1 MMSCN
6 VKIVIILQLVSV
18 VLSMETIENDRVYY
32 ITPSLSDPCFE
43 EPCLTLSQ
51 LSANPSNYVSSCRT
65 TLIFQPGI
73 HNLSTTL
80 VISNVQNFSMDSLST
95 TQNAVSTSITS
106 ILCQKSTTFDF
117 QNSGHIEVKNLEF
130 IGCSGITVS
139 NVNKSVI
146 EASSFLL
153 GIQRDNKSMIEVY
166 QSRAYIIQ
174 SNFAES
180 RNKGML
186 YLQNSTAEVIDCAF
200 SHNSDGVIMVVSSDI
215 FISGSLFYNNSMAD
229 PSEVGVAIYVYY
241 SKVVVHESNFSHN
254 SAKKSS
260 AAAIYA
266 LDTISLTIYRCL
278 FDKNAAKNNA
288 GAVFIMRGEN
298 AIVQNTIFS
307 RNMAK
312 SGGVLVVNKAV
323 VVIENSL
330 FINNTARDGGA
341 IYAYVRIFIMA
352 TNTTYIGNTA
362 YRSGVVHINSGSARF
377 SYSTYSSNIGS
388 LFVFN
393 ADVNISGNTTFIN
406 NSYTSL
412 DTPDNTVNMSI
423 DKGATVFAF
432 QSMIA
437 FEGHCS
443 MTNNKANKGGAIHVI
458 QSKLIVSGEVII
470 SNNTATESGGGIF
483 LSQSEMSCEIGSR
496 VSLIGNSALQ
506 TGGGIHAISS
516 FVKVDFKVYTYYYPW
531 DPSTTHYMY
540 YGSFLSFTE
549 NSASKGGGVYLEEG
563 AKLYVLKKTVYRA
576 SNTYPDKPLKPLY
589 VLTFA
594 SNSAEYGGA
603 VYVSDKTCWGTCA
616 SPSYLVHS
624 VSSECFLQTLGLHE
638 RKYSNLNTANTNFEN
653 NHASV
658 SGSTLFGGLL
668 DRCTA
673 SAFAEVYLK
682 SENVSIG
689 GLDYLISSSNIQS
702 NSESISSY
710 AVRLCFCQ
718 NDQPECSY
726 HTDPIQVKK
735 GENFTLP
742 VVAVDQ
748 FNETVSNLSIYS
760 YLSSYE
766 GTLGEGQQLQ
776 STGDGCTHLTFSTF
790 SLQRSE
796 ELIMYA
802 KGPCGD
808 AEMSRLK
815 KQIHFLPCN
824 CPIGFQRDTS
834 DKTRCKCE
842 CDHRLEPYITNC
854 DDTTGTLLREGD
866 FWIDTISDLDGFV
879 IYPHCPLD
887 YCQPSSSSIS
897 INLNST
903 NGSDAQC
910 TPYRSGVLCGACM
923 PGLSLSLEGSNCVV
937 CPAYWPALL
946 VAIILATL
954 IASVLLLGL
963 MLVLNLTV
971 AAGTLN
977 GIIFFANIVNV
988 NKSLLFPF
996 HTPNYVTVFI
1006 SWLNLEIGF
1015 DTCFYEGMDAYG
1027 KTWLQLLFPLYLI
1040 FLVGVVIVLGEKS
1053 QKFAHMI
1060 GKRNPVAML
1069 ATLILLSFDKL
1080 FHTVIQ
1086 AFSFATLNY
1095 PDGSRKVVWLPDA
1108 NVQYLQGK
1116 HIPLFITALL
1126 VLAICI
1132 FYTVIL
1138 FSWQWLLRCQG
1149 KVCLRWI
1156 RNQKLQLFLKSY
1168 HAPYTI
1174 RHRYWTGLLL
1184 IVRALLSI
1192 SSAVNISNDP
1202 GLNLLLLGIVMIFLL
1217 VLVGR
1222 CSPVFEDSVSEFI
1235 EVTFYVNV
1243 AVLFAFSLFF
1253 LQAGKHQVIIA
1264 YISGTAAIVQFV
1276 FAISYHVYLVFLSKT
1291 ALCVKLKKILNNDKQ
1306 DGELM
1311 NYPPLNGDTAN
1322 PLRPSLPSLDHNRKN
1337 YTTIARNDSNGI
1349 EGERGAVNTYG
1360 SYSRTVTRVSFEDE
1374 ATENSPLIRT
1384 SLEFD

>member
-1 MMSCN
+1 MVSCY
-6 VKIVIILQLVSV
+6 VKIIIVLQLVV
-18 VLSMETIENDRVYY
+18 VGFSMETVEYDHVYY
-32 ITPSLSDPCFE
+32 ITPSSIDPCLE

-51 LSANPSNYVSSCRT
+51 LSANPSYYVSSGRT

-80 VISNVQNFSMDSLST
+80 TISNVQHFSMDSLST
-95 TQNAVSTSITS
+95 AQNAVSTNIASVI
-106 ILCQKSTTFDF
+106 CQNSATFDF
-117 QNSGHIEVKNLEF
+117 QSSGQIEVRNLKF
-130 IGCSGITVS
+130 IRCGGIKVS
-139 NVNKSVI
+139 NVNKYVI
-146 EASSFLL
+146 EASNFLV
-153 GIQRDNKSMIEVY
+153 GTQTVY
-166 QSRAYIIQ
+166 RSRAHIFQ
-174 SNFAES
+174 SNFADS
-180 RNKGML
+180 ADVGVL
-186 YLQNSTAEVIDCAF
+186 YLHSSTAEVIDCAF
-200 SHNSDGVIMVVSSDI
+200 SHNSDGVVMVVSSDI

-229 PSEVGVAIYVYY
+229 SSEVGVAIYAYY
-241 SKVVVHESNFSHN
+241 SKVVVHESNFSQN
-254 SAKKSS
+254 SAKESD

-278 FDKNAAKNNA
+278 FDKNTAKNMA
-288 GAVFIMRGEN
+288 GAVFIMRGWS

-307 RNMAK
+307 GNVALN
-312 SGGVLVVNKAV
+312 GGALVINKAA
-323 VVIENSL
+323 VVIENCL

-341 IYAYVRIFIMA
+341 ILAYVRIFIMA
-352 TNTTYIGNTA
+352 TNTTFIGNTA
-362 YRSGVVHINSGSARF
+362 YRSGVVYIKSGSADF
-377 SYSTYSSNIGS
+377 LHSTTYSSNKGS

-393 ADVNISGNTTFIN
+393 ANVNISGNATFN
-406 NSYTSL
+406 KNSYVAAPL
-412 DTPDNTVNMSI
+412 NIPDNSWNVSV
-423 DKGATVFAF
+423 DKGATIFAF
-432 QSMIA
+432 QSTIT

-443 MTNNKANKGGAIHVI
+443 MTNNQAETGGAINAI

-470 SNNTATESGGGIF
+470 SNNMATESGGGIF
-483 LSQSEMSCEIGSR
+483 FSQSEMSCELGSR
-496 VSLIGNSALQ
+496 ISLIGNSASQ
-506 TGGGIHAISS
+506 SGGGIHAISS
-516 FVKVDFKVYTYYYPW
+516 FINVEFNVHPYMDQR
-531 DPSTTHYMY
+531 DHSISHYEY
-540 YGSFLSFTE
+540 LGSFLSFTE

-563 AKLYVLKKTVYRA
+563 AKLYVLKKTEYRA
-576 SNTYPDKPLKPLY
+576 SNPYPDKPLKPLY

-603 VYVSDKTCWGTCA
+603 VYVSDKTYWGTCA

-624 VSSECFLQTLGLHE
+624 VSSECFLQTLGLHG

-653 NHASV
+653 NRASV

-689 GLDYLISSSNIQS
+689 GLDYLINTSTIQS

-718 NDQPECSY
+718 NNQPECSY
-726 HTDPIQVKK
+726 HTDPIHVKK
-735 GENFTLP
+735 GENFTLH

-766 GTLGEGQQLQ
+766 GTLQEGQQLQ
-776 STGDGCTHLTFSTF
+776 STGDGCTHLTFSAF

-815 KQIHFLPCN
+815 QQIEFLPCD

-842 CDHRLEPYITNC
+842 CDHRLEPYITKCN
-854 DDTTGTLLREGD
+854 DTTGTLLREGD
-866 FWIDTISDLDGFV
+866 FWIDYISELNDFM
-879 IYPHCPLD
+879 IYPHCPLE
-887 YCQPSSSSIS
+887 YCQLSSSSIS

-903 NGSDAQC
+903 NASDAQC
-910 TPYRSGVLCGACM
+910 TPYRAGVLCGACK
-923 PGLSLSLEGSNCVV
+923 PGLSLSLEGSKCVF
-937 CPAYWPALL
+937 CPKYWPALL
-946 VAIILATL
+946 AAIIIATL
-954 IASVLLLGL
+954 IAGILLLGL

-971 AAGTLN
+971 AIGTMN

-996 HTPNYVTVFI
+996 YTPNYVTVFI

-1027 KTWLQLLFPLYLI
+1027 KTWLKLLFPLYLI

-1053 QKFAHMI
+1053 QRFAHVI

-1080 FHTVIQ
+1080 FDTVIEV
-1086 AFSFATLNY
+1086 FSFATLNY
-1095 PDGSRKVVWLPDA
+1095 PDGSHMVVWLPDA
-1108 NVQYLQGK
+1108 NVRYLQGK

-1174 RHRYWTGLLL
+1174 KHRYWTGLLL
-1184 IVRALLSI
+1184 IMRVLLSI
-1192 SSAVNISNDP
+1192 SSAVNMSNDP

-1217 VLVGR
+1217 VLVGQ
-1222 CSPVFEDSVSEFI
+1222 CSPIFENSVSEFI
-1235 EVTFYVNV
+1235 EVTFYVNI
-1243 AVLFAFSLFF
+1243 AVLFIFSLFF

-1291 ALCVKLKKILNNDKQ
+1291 ALCMKLKKIFKDDNQ
-1306 DGELM
+1306 DDELM
-1311 NYPPLNGDTAN
+1311 NYPPLNGDTVN
-1322 PLRPSLPSLDHNRKN
+1322 PLRPALPSLDHHRGN
-1337 YTTIARNDSNGI
+1337 YPTTASNDSNGV
-1349 EGERGAVNTYG
+1349 EEERGPTNTYG
-1360 SYSRTVTRVSFEDE
+1360 SYSRTVTRVSFEEE
-1374 ATENSPLIRT
+1374 ATENSPLIRA
-1384 SLEFD
+1384 SLKI